1 MTKIYRINNKI
12 NTPYFGNININ
23 VERNKLT
30 IINGDKTFNYLINE
44 LRSRE
49 DNTPYARY
57 YLCVDNILNN
67 DGSRKLQFTGDVF
80 NLVYRTKKTKQT
92 STEYI
97 NSQDTILP
105 VSIIL
110 HPHSNDFSEAVIYIH
125 ALPDA
130 IITANVE
137 IEFIEKKDKNLDK
150 PKFKIEGS
158 STISPNS
165 KENYVISYINPK
177 TGLVDTS
184 VNFRVI
190 FSTNIGILNK
200 KDTFLVSGKAIVTL
214 NSSDLLSGEVINLEV
229 GAYEYSNTSQ
239 LSIDVL

>member
-1 MTKIYRINNKI
+1 MTKIYRINNEF
-12 NTPYFGNININ
+12 NTPYFGNINFEISET
-23 VERNKLT
+23 VLKIT
-30 IINGDKTFNYLINE
+30 NGDKVFNFSIDE
-44 LRSRE
+44 LRSKE
-49 DNTPYARY
+49 DNTPFARY

-67 DGSRKLQFTGDVF
+67 DSSRKLQFTGDVF
-80 NLVYRTKKTKQT
+80 NLVYRTRKTKLT

-97 NSQDTILP
+97 NSQNTILP
-105 VSIIL
+105 ISIIL

-125 ALPDA
+125 ALPDS
-130 IITANVE
+130 IITANIE

-165 KENYVISYINPK
+165 KENYVISYVNSK

-200 KDTFLVSGKAIVTL
+200 KDTFLVNGKTTVTL
-214 NSSDLLSGEVINLEV
+214 NSSDLSSGEVINLEV

-239 LSIDVL
+239 LNIDVL

>member
-23 VERNKLT
+23 VEKNKLT

-49 DNTPYARY
+49 DNTPFARY
-57 YLCVDNILNN
+57 YLCVDTN

-80 NLVYRTKKTKQT
+80 NLVYRTRKTKLT

-97 NSQDTILP
+97 ESQTTILP

-125 ALPDA
+125 ALSEA
-130 IITANVE
+130 TITANVD
-137 IEFIEKKDKNLDK
+137 IDVIEKKDKNLDK

-158 STISPNS
+158 STISTDA
-165 KENYVISYINPK
+165 KETYKISYINPTTK
-177 TGLVDTS
+177 EVDTS

-190 FSTNIGILNK
+190 FNTNIGILNK
-200 KDTFLVSGKAIVTL
+200 KDTFLVNGTTTVTL
-214 NSSDLLSGEVINLEV
+214 NSSDLSSGEIINLEV

-239 LSIDVL
+239 LNINVL